1 MQADSIIF
9 TSLGNYQVDHFQK
22 QYQHS
27 EFIFCS
33 FCALA
38 HKKQTTV
45 LVALLGFVLLM
56 KLTLTTYETNISL
69 VEKNKAQQISFQTE
83 GAGSS
88 AFC

>member
-1 MQADSIIF
+1 MF
-9 TSLGNYQVDHFQK
+9 TLLGSYQVDYFQK

-38 HKKQTTV
+38 HKKQATI
-45 LVALLGFVLLM
+45 LVALLGFVVLM
-56 KLTLTTYETNISL
+56 KLTLTMYETNISL

-83 GAGSS
+83 GAGSN